1 LVVDDED
8 GIRELVAEGLV
19 ARGMSVETVTTS
31 EDALAMLAHRQ
42 FDAILCDYNLP
53 GQSGE
58 QLFDIL
64 CEQSNG
70 NPPRFVFMT
79 GDLLESRVV
88 NSIASRGARTI
99 QKPFQLAGLANLLA
113 EVLEAQPAKTS

>member
-1 LVVDDED
+1 
-8 GIRELVAEGLV
+8 
-19 ARGMSVETVTTS
+19 
-31 EDALAMLAHRQ
+31 MLAHRQ